1 MQQVV
6 YVASPA
12 SQQIHVFAL
21 AATGELTPLQVVD
34 TPGQVQP
41 LVISPNGRWLHAAVR
56 PD

>member
-21 AATGELTPLQVVD
+21 AESGELALLQVVD
-34 TPGQVQP
+34 TRAR
-41 LVISPNGRWLHAAVR
+41 SSRW
-56 PD
+56 